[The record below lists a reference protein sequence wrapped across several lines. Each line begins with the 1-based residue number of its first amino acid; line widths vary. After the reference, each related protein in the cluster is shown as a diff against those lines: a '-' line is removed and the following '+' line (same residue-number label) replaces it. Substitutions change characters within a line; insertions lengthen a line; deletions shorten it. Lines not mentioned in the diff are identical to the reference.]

1 MSEFTIQS
9 LEGTVVRGSRN
20 RLDET
25 NDPSIQGAYAA
36 VETFYHAFN
45 NRSLALFNQ
54 IWLPHPLIQLNNPLG
69 GIVRGAQAV
78 EAMYSRIFQG
88 RIRVEV
94 EFYDIILYAAKEH
107 AVFAGRERGTYQA
120 GDQVN
125 GLDIRTTR
133 FFQYV
138 PGQGGWRQVHHHG
151 SIDDAAM
158 LDHYQQAVRGPRD

>member
-25 NDPSIQGAYAA
+25 NDPSIQGAYAT

-69 GIVRGAQAV
+69 GIVRGLKLWKRCTAGSFKAGFGWKWNF
-78 EAMYSRIFQG
+78 MIS
-88 RIRVEV
+88 
-94 EFYDIILYAAKEH
+94 FYMPLRSTPYLR
-107 AVFAGRERGTYQA
+107 AGRG
-120 GDQVN
+120 
-125 GLDIRTTR
+125 GLIR
-133 FFQYV
+133 
-138 PGQGGWRQVHHHG
+138 PA
-151 SIDDAAM
+151 IK
-158 LDHYQQAVRGPRD
+158 